1 MGTNIEP
8 VLQADSSR
16 EVEVQKKRLRE
27 SCKEFESVMISY
39 MMKAMRDGTIRAE
52 EPGNAKEMY
61 EDMLAGQMS
70 KVIGR
75 NSALGIGD
83 MLYSKLEPLIKKQ
96 GAQGQKTPQAE
107 AQTAISTVPENQ
119 PGAG

>member
-1 MGTNIEP
+1 VANIEP

-27 SCKEFESVMISY
+27 SCREFESVMISY

-52 EPGNAKEMY
+52 EPGNSREMY
-61 EDMLAGQMS
+61 EEMLDGQVS

-75 NSALGIGD
+75 NSGLGVGE
-83 MLYSKLEPLIKKQ
+83 MLYSKLEPLIKAQSSQ
-96 GAQGQKTPQAE
+96 GPTASPAE
-107 AQTAISTVPENQ
+107 AQTVISTAPQNE
-119 PGAG
+119 PGSG